1 MKKSILGLLVLV
13 ILSMMLG
20 GCATI
25 LSGEKQ
31 KINITTDDPSKK
43 YNVRIDG
50 QPVSAPGIV
59 EVKRENKE
67 KILTV
72 DECPGQEIM
81 LQKEVNP
88 VFFVNILS
96 GGVFGSTT
104 DYATDSMWKYEPSNI
119 TIKCK

>member
-1 MKKSILGLLVLV
+1 
-13 ILSMMLG
+13 MLG

-72 DECPGQEIM
+72 DECPGQQIM